1 MKLVKIDPVLPLKMI
16 NIFGSD
22 EIKQRQLRVF
32 WRFILLV
39 TKQTLAHD
47 RIKMLKLCH
56 ISTNASV
63 LIVYI
68 SSTDFSKIISL
79 KDLSKPTSVISK
91 LDKKI
96 IKTRNI

>member
-1 MKLVKIDPVLPLKMI
+1 MKLVKIDPLLPLEMI

-22 EIKQRQLRVF
+22 EIKQRQLRV
-32 WRFILLV
+32 RFILLV
-39 TKQTLAHD
+39 TSQTLAHD
-47 RIKMLKLCH
+47 KIKMLKLCH

-63 LIVYI
+63 LFVHI

-91 LDKKI
+91 LD
-96 IKTRNI
+96 